1 MMMSRALL
9 LVSLLLLVV
18 SCAQQQGEL
27 PTRGS
32 VIMLTCESQATLMHL
47 QAEEFTRLYPDAHV
61 RMLTTSTRDAIVQL
75 LNDSVTI
82 ACTDRAL
89 NAEERAVAKKA
100 GIEFTEIRIAEDAL
114 ALIVHPSNPATVLSV
129 DQLRGVAD
137 GSLQSWDQIP
147 GSAMRGPIRLAIT
160 GRNSGTYE
168 LLTRRILGLPGDA
181 RIQYLADSQRA
192 TLGFVAAYDRALGVV
207 GTAAL
212 KDSVAPVR
220 VLRIA
225 WKDSTGRMDTTRLHQ
240 ANIYQG
246 LYPLHYPVFLYVRR
260 PGRGPAYGFST
271 FVASAPGQKICL
283 NMGLVPAT
291 MPVRLVQLT
300 EDRTP

>member
-18 SCAQQQGEL
+18 SCAQQQEEL

-32 VIMLTCESQATLMHL
+32 AVLLTCESQATLMRL

-61 RMLTTSTRDAIVQL
+61 RVLTTSTRDAIVQL
-75 LNDSVTI
+75 LNDSITI
-82 ACTDRAL
+82 VCTDRAL
-89 NAEERAVAKKA
+89 NTEERTVARKA

-114 ALIVHPSNPATVLSV
+114 ALVVHPSNPVAVLSV

-137 GSLQSWDQIP
+137 GSLQSWHQVA
-147 GSAMRGPIRLAIT
+147 GAVERGPIRLALT

-168 LLTRRILGLPGDA
+168 LLARRFLKLQGDA
-181 RIQYLADSQRA
+181 RIQFLADSQRA
-192 TLGFVAAYDRALGVV
+192 TLDFVGGYNRALGVV

-212 KDSVAPVR
+212 KDTVAPVR

-225 WKDSTGRMDTTRLHQ
+225 WKDSSGRLDTTLLHQ

-246 LYPLHYPVFLYVRR
+246 LYPLHYPVYLYVRR

-300 EDRTP
+300 EDRIP

>member
-1 MMMSRALL
+1 MRRNTL
-9 LVSLLLLVV
+9 LVVLLLLAV
-18 SCAQQQGEL
+18 SCAQPQEDS

-32 VIMLTCESQATLMHL
+32 VLLLTCESQSALMNL

-61 RMLTTSTRDAIVQL
+61 RVVTTSTRDAIVQL

-82 ACTDRAL
+82 VCTDRAL
-89 NAEERAVAKKA
+89 NAEERSVARRA
-100 GIEFTEIRIAEDAL
+100 GLEYTEIRIAEDAL
-114 ALIVHPSNPATVLSV
+114 ALVVHPSNPQAVLGIE
-129 DQLRGVAD
+129 QLRSIAD
-137 GSLQSWDQIP
+137 GTLQSWDQIP
-147 GSAMRGPIRLAIT
+147 GSTLRGPVRLAIT

-168 LLTRRILGLPGDA
+168 LLTRRFLALGSDA
-181 RIQYLADSQRA
+181 RIQFLADSQRA
-192 TLGFVAAYDRALGVV
+192 TLGFVGEYPRSLGVV
-207 GTAAL
+207 ATAAL
-212 KDSVAPVR
+212 KDTVAPVR
-220 VLRIA
+220 VLRVA
-225 WKDSTGRMDTTRLHQ
+225 WTDSTGRRDTTMLHQ

-246 LYPLHYPVFLYVRR
+246 NYPLHYPVYLYVRK
-260 PGRGPAYGFST
+260 PGRGPMYGFST